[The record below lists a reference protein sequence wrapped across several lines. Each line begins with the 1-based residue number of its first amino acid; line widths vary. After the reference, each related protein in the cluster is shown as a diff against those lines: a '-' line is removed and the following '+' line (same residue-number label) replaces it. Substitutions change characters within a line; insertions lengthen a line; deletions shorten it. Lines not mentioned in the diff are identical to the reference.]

1 MSSFLFHKKGKIN
14 MDFLSQFLSWA
25 TLQIIFVIIT
35 FKLMLS
41 DYEPPIQKSLQAL
54 VCVIVGATLSTLL
67 EPSIHGFMT
76 GVICAGISF
85 YGADYINEIRKIT
98 DKNLDEE

>member
-1 MSSFLFHKKGKIN
+1 
-14 MDFLSQFLSWA
+14 MDFLSDFLSWA
-25 TLQIIFVIIT
+25 TLQVIFVIIT

-41 DYEPPIQKSLQAL
+41 DYEPPIQKALQAL
-54 VCVIVGATLSTLL
+54 VCVVVGAILSTLL
-67 EPSIHGFMT
+67 EPNVYGFMS

-98 DKNLDEE
+98 DKNLD